1 MKVLVDTNILVDY
14 ITVREPFYENAY
26 EIIKLCSDKMITGVI
41 AAHTIPNIYYLLR
54 REMTE

>member
-26 EIIKLCSDKMITGVI
+26 EILFG
-41 AAHTIPNIYYLLR
+41 
-54 REMTE
+54 

>member
-26 EIIKLCSDKMITGVI
+26 EIIKLNCYIS
-41 AAHTIPNIYYLLR
+41 
-54 REMTE
+54 